1 MTVLRLFENAAPGAP
16 RSLPAR
22 SRAVEGSA
30 SQQGKPRG
38 AVVAFLRNGG
48 PASSLMD
55 PLRGNEMQRLAKP
68 ARSMRLSGQL
78 RSWVAWSTALL
89 LGAGLM
95 LAPFVALPD

>member
-1 MTVLRLFENAAPGAP
+1 
-16 RSLPAR
+16 
-22 SRAVEGSA
+22 
-30 SQQGKPRG
+30 
-38 AVVAFLRNGG
+38 
-48 PASSLMD
+48 
-55 PLRGNEMQRLAKP
+55 MQRLAKP